1 MKMSSSRTGMAC
13 SPLTWSSVEV
23 VRRNLGNRSPSTSI
37 ILEGCGG
44 EWSLTTAGSLGWE
57 RSDLSMTGVLIV
69 AVRPERKQKQ
79 NKLLATAVCGVQMQL
94 ESCNMSEMMFITDL
108 FHLAIVSQTDRKGVC
123 RRVVT
128 DGDGLAICYRSF
140 MRHVTGYYH
149 THTRITLHFI
159 YNDYGTLQ
167 YIFRH
172 YNVCNIYNL

>member
-23 VRRNLGNRSPSTSI
+23 VRRNLGNRSPFTSI

-108 FHLAIVSQTDRKGVC
+108 FHLAIVSQTDGKGVC
-123 RRVVT
+123 RRVLT
-128 DGDGLAICYRSF
+128 DGDGLALQGI
-140 MRHVTGYYH
+140 TTH
-149 THTRITLHFI
+149 THTYHITLH
-159 YNDYGTLQ
+159 L
-167 YIFRH
+167 
-172 YNVCNIYNL
+172 